1 MVYCLYSEY
10 GLNISIKSSSW
21 LLHIYW
27 TNQNERVTRIVKF
40 YYTWVLNRLFCCEK
54 KPLVTL
60 LFFDNYVHV
69 CPKLPLFIL
78 SIFSDIEP
86 SFGVWVYLSNIMIKC
101 ELHIY
106 FSAEY
111 MTSELIK
118 NIIFFK
124 RSFFSSPMIIDRLI
138 KDDFK
143 KSCRKYYH
151 KGSHTSS
158 F

>member
-27 TNQNERVTRIVKF
+27 TKWASDQNCKILLHLGFEQVISLWKKTISYFAFF
-40 YYTWVLNRLFCCEK
+40 Y
-54 KPLVTL
+54 
-60 LFFDNYVHV
+60 NYVHV

-138 KDDFK
+138 KDDYK